1 MFKNTITDADRQTD
15 IMQDLVLML
24 KMILIIKSLEI
35 SKRISRS
42 LYIWTLFIF
51 EVLELI
57 ISSNKLMLQLN
68 ICVQSEFSSIGAILM
83 YLFIF
88 E

>member
-68 ICVQSEFSSIGAILM
+68 ICVQSEFSNIGAILM

>member
-42 LYIWTLFIF
+42 LYKWTLFIF

-68 ICVQSEFSSIGAILM
+68 ICVQSEFSNIGAILM